1 MRLYLVL
8 KPYYFPKLQIEINS
22 INKKEEKKKELA
34 LLKDALKPKDNNK
47 FNNTYKRLIN
57 LGLAKDRKIFMK
69 TK

>member
-1 MRLYLVL
+1 LRLYLVL

-22 INKKEEKKKELA
+22 INKKEEKKKELT

-47 FNNTYKRLIN
+47 FNNTDKRLIN
-57 LGLAKDRKIFMK
+57 LGLAKDRKVFMK

>member
-22 INKKEEKKKELA
+22 INKKEEKKKELT

-47 FNNTYKRLIN
+47 FNNTDKRLIN
-57 LGLAKDRKIFMK
+57 LGLAKDRKVFMK

>member
-22 INKKEEKKKELA
+22 INKKEEKKNELT

-47 FNNTYKRLIN
+47 FNNTDKRLIN
-57 LGLAKDRKIFMK
+57 LGLAKDKKVFMK

>member
-22 INKKEEKKKELA
+22 INKKEEKKKELT

-47 FNNTYKRLIN
+47 FNNTDKRLIN
-57 LGLAKDRKIFMK
+57 LGLAKDKKVFMK